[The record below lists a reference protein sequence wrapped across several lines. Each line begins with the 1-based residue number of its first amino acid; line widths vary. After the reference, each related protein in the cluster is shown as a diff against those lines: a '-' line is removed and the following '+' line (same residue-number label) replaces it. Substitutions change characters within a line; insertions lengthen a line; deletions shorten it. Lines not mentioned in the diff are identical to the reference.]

1 MPTARQCITIDRDRK
16 DAGVDPAVRRTAAVW
31 FTIRNVSYLNEPP
44 AQRGR
49 PRDAELER
57 RITTTVLELLAEE
70 GYEGVTFEAVA
81 RRCQASKATLYRRWP
96 SKRDMVLAAVKD
108 APAHPS
114 AVPLRRGDTL
124 RDDLLMLAQRLSLTM
139 SATDSNAAFMLL
151 HAGLEDPELCDAI
164 EETVG
169 PTGARL
175 PQAVLDDAVAR
186 GELPSGAQSFAY
198 EEVVGTVLLLRRANG
213 LTVDD
218 TYLEALVDT
227 VIIPAL
233 IASAG
238 RTDLPAGIFSGHPE
252 TSTTTT
258 TTETP

>member
-1 MPTARQCITIDRDRK
+1 
-16 DAGVDPAVRRTAAVW
+16 
-31 FTIRNVSYLNEPP
+31 
-44 AQRGR
+44 
-49 PRDAELER
+49 
-57 RITTTVLELLAEE
+57 
-70 GYEGVTFEAVA
+70 
-81 RRCQASKATLYRRWP
+81 
-96 SKRDMVLAAVKD
+96 
-108 APAHPS
+108 
-114 AVPLRRGDTL
+114 
-124 RDDLLMLAQRLSLTM
+124 MLAQRLSLTM

-175 PQAVLDDAVAR
+175 PHAVLDDAVAR
-186 GELPSGAQSFAY
+186 GELPSGAQPFAY

-233 IASAG
+233 TASAG

-252 TSTTTT
+252 TSTPPM